1 MDFVAVR
8 NQVRYPTDA
17 LLACDKLFQPDA
29 PVQEAMRSDMAW
41 SNRACPKFSTCART
55 RDQYNIV
62 GNVLSANQVFVQTN

>member
-17 LLACDKLFQPDA
+17 LLACGKLFQPDA

-41 SNRACPKFSTCART
+41 SWSNGACPKFSTCART
-55 RDQYNIV
+55 RSQYNIV
-62 GNVLSANQVFVQTN
+62 GNVSSANQVFV